1 MTTDRNYEATVT
13 GALEDGAT
21 VVPPRTPSA
30 REDASMYGGAAG
42 AATDL
47 GDAEYSL
54 SGRAVGTPSGFVANE
69 GRASDETWRL
79 THNLDENADHR
90 VPANPERQ
98 GRSSGGSAAVDAIA
112 ILGGIGIGAAIMY
125 FMDPDRGRRRRA
137 LVRDQV
143 QHLASRVPEA
153 AGTTRRDL
161 ANRARGLAAQARG
174 RFADEGAS
182 DDDVV
187 VARVRSALGRVC
199 SHPGSVIV
207 TSDGGRVTVSGPI
220 LASEAQGVI
229 SAVGRTRGVREVI
242 SQLEVHEEAD
252 SFAVP
257 GLQGGRDR
265 PGARFELMQEN
276 WTPAA
281 RLITTVAGGTLAA
294 WAANRRGV
302 LGTAIGLF
310 GIGLAVRGSTNHAVL
325 TPLKGKARGL
335 TDRAKEIVPT
345 KLADVASDLPDRAME
360 LASDAGEHLKVGLGV
375 VADHARETADRAAG
389 VLADLGTELPDAVR
403 QTLPSHRAA
412 VTDAERA
419 MRAEGRGA
427 YEGSE
432 GLDDAPIDRDAANPP
447 PPGADPDRMPGW

>member
-1 MTTDRNYEATVT
+1 MTADRSYEATVT

-30 REDASMYGGAAG
+30 RDDASMYGGAPG

-47 GDAEYSL
+47 GGAEYGL
-54 SGRAVGTPSGFVANE
+54 SGRTLGTPSGFVANE
-69 GRASDETWRL
+69 AHAADETWRL
-79 THNLDENADHR
+79 THNLDENAEHGHR
-90 VPANPERQ
+90 AGKRE
-98 GRSSGGSAAVDAIA
+98 RSSGSSATADAIA
-112 ILGGIGIGAAIMY
+112 LLGGIGIGAAVMY

-137 LVRDQV
+137 LVRDKA
-143 QHLASRVPEA
+143 QHFASRVPEA
-153 AGTTRRDL
+153 VGTTQRDL

-174 RFADEGAS
+174 RFADEGATN
-182 DDDVV
+182 DDVI

-199 SHPGSVIV
+199 SHPGSVVV
-207 TSDGGRVTVSGPI
+207 TSDGGRVTVSGPV
-220 LASEAQGVI
+220 LASEAQAVI
-229 SAVGRTRGVREVI
+229 SAVGRARGVREVI

-265 PGARFELMQEN
+265 SGARFELLQEN

-281 RLITTVAGGTLAA
+281 RLITTVAGSTLAA
-294 WAANRRGV
+294 WAASRRGV

-310 GIGLAVRGSTNHAVL
+310 GLGLAVRGSTNRAVM
-325 TPLKGKARGL
+325 TPLQQKARGL

-360 LASDAGEHLKVGLGV
+360 LAADAGEHLKVGLGV
-375 VADHARETADRAAG
+375 VAEHARDVADRAGGA
-389 VLADLGTELPDAVR
+389 LGEIGAELPDMVK
-403 QTLPSHRAA
+403 QKLPVHRA
-412 VTDAERA
+412 DATSSG
-419 MRAEGRGA
+419 MRAEAGGA

-432 GLDDAPIDRDAANPP
+432 GLDDAPLDRDAANPTP
-447 PPGADPDRMPGW
+447 PAGDPGRRPGW

>member
-1 MTTDRNYEATVT
+1 MTADRSYEATVT

-21 VVPPRTPSA
+21 VVPP
-30 REDASMYGGAAG
+30 
-42 AATDL
+42 L
-47 GDAEYSL
+47 GDAEYGL
-54 SGRAVGTPSGFVANE
+54 SGHATSAPGGFVANE
-69 GRASDETWRL
+69 ARASDETWRL
-79 THNLDENADHR
+79 THNLDENAGHGHSR
-90 VPANPERQ
+90 ERE
-98 GRSSGGSAAVDAIA
+98 GSSGGRAAADALA

-137 LVRDQV
+137 LVRDKA

-153 AGTTRRDL
+153 VGTTQRDL

-174 RFADEGAS
+174 RFADEGAT

-187 VARVRSALGRVC
+187 IARVRSALGRVC

-242 SQLEVHEEAD
+242 SQLEVHDEAE

-265 PGARFELMQEN
+265 SGARFELMQEN

-281 RLITTVAGGTLAA
+281 RLITTVAGSTLAA
-294 WAANRRGV
+294 WAARRHGL

-310 GIGLAVRGSTNHAVL
+310 GLGLAVRGSTNHAVL
-325 TPLKGKARGL
+325 TPIRGKARGL
-335 TDRAKEIVPT
+335 ADRAKELVPT

-375 VADHARETADRAAG
+375 VAEHVRETAERAGGA
-389 VLADLGTELPDAVR
+389 LGEMGAELPDAVR
-403 QTLPSHRAA
+403 QTLPVQRA
-412 VTDAERA
+412 DAGPAGR
-419 MRAEGRGA
+419 RAEGSGA

-447 PPGADPDRMPGW
+447 PPMGDPGRRPGW